1 MKLAP
6 NFSLKELTASQTAE
20 RLNIRNEPDQQQLVN
35 LVHLCTHVLQ
45 PVREHYG
52 KVVTVSSGLRVLK
65 LNKAIGSSDKSQHV
79 LGQACDFEIYGLD
92 NHLVAQFI
100 AEKLDYDKLIL
111 EFYTPP
117 NGGWIHVSYD
127 MHNNRKEIMTA
138 SRDSDGKVHYNTG
151 FNV

>member
-6 NFSLKELTASQTAE
+6 NFSLKEMTASQTAE

-52 KVVTVSSGLRVLK
+52 KVVTVSSGLRVLD
-65 LNKAIGSSDKSQHV
+65 LNRAIKSSDKSSHV
-79 LGQACDFEIYGLD
+79 LGQAVDFEIYGID
-92 NHLVAQFI
+92 NLLVSKFI
-100 AEKLDYDKLIL
+100 AEKLEYDKLIL
-111 EFYTPP
+111 EFYSKP
-117 NGGWIHVSYD
+117 NGGWIHCSYN

-138 SRDSDGKVHYNTG
+138 SRDSEGKVFYKTG

>member
-1 MKLAP
+1 M
-6 NFSLKELTASQTAE
+6 TASQTAE
-20 RLNIRNEPDQQQLVN
+20 RLNIKNKPDQQQLVN

-45 PVREHYG
+45 PVRNHYE
-52 KVVTVSSGLRVLK
+52 KVVTVSSGLRVLE

-79 LGQACDFEIYGLD
+79 LGQAVDFEIYGLD

-111 EFYTPP
+111 EFYSKP
-117 NGGWIHVSYD
+117 NGGWIHVSYN
-127 MHNNRKEIMTA
+127 MFNNRKEILTA

>member
-6 NFSLKELTASQTAE
+6 NFSLKEMTASQTAE
-20 RLNIRNEPDQQQLVN
+20 RLNIKNEPDQQQLVN

-45 PVREHYG
+45 PVRNHYE
-52 KVVTVSSGLRVLK
+52 KVVTVSSGLRVLE

-100 AEKLDYDKLIL
+100 ADKLDYDKLIL
-111 EFYTPP
+111 EFYSKP
-117 NGGWIHVSYD
+117 NGGWIHVSYN
-127 MHNNRKEIMTA
+127 MFNNRKEILTA

>member
-1 MKLAP
+1 M
-6 NFSLKELTASQTAE
+6 TASQTAE
-20 RLNIRNEPDQQQLVN
+20 RLNIKNKPDQQQLVN

-45 PVREHYG
+45 PVREHYE
-52 KVVTVSSGLRVLK
+52 KVVTVSSGLRVLD
-65 LNKAIGSSDKSQHV
+65 LNRAIKSSDKSQHV
-79 LGQACDFEIYGLD
+79 LGQAVDFEIYGLD

-111 EFYTPP
+111 EFYSKP
-117 NGGWIHVSYD
+117 NGGWIHVSYN
-127 MHNNRKEIMTA
+127 MFNNRKEILTA

>member
-1 MKLAP
+1 M
-6 NFSLKELTASQTAE
+6 TASQTAE
-20 RLNIRNEPDQQQLVN
+20 RLNIKNEPDQQQLVN

-45 PVREHYG
+45 PVRNHYE
-52 KVVTVSSGLRVLK
+52 KVVTVSSGLRVLE

-111 EFYTPP
+111 EFYSKP
-117 NGGWIHVSYD
+117 NGGWIHVSYN
-127 MHNNRKEIMTA
+127 MFNNRKEILTA

>member
-20 RLNIRNEPDQQQLVN
+20 RLNIKNEPDQQQLVN

-100 AEKLDYDKLIL
+100 A
-111 EFYTPP
+111 
-117 NGGWIHVSYD
+117 D
-127 MHNNRKEIMTA
+127 MI
-138 SRDSDGKVHYNTG
+138 S
-151 FNV
+151 